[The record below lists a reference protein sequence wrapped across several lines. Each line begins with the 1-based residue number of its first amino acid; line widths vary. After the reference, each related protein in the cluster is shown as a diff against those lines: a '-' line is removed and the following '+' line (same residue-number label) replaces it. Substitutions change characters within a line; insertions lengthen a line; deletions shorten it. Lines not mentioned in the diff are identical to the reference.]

1 MVAGPAVA
9 VRVLGPPELLVGGAP
24 VALPLG
30 HRAAVL
36 ALLALHHPTG
46 VGHPSIADGL
56 WGADPPTHAGN
67 AVQGHV
73 SRLRKLGLGV
83 ERTGPQYR
91 LSGDVRV
98 DAAELAELV
107 AEGDAH
113 LRAGRPGE
121 AAERLRA
128 ALGLFRGPV
137 LAGLEDLPFA
147 AAEIARLE
155 GARAA
160 ARRSRIEA
168 DLRLGR
174 YAALVPELE
183 ALVEAHPDDEG
194 LLGMLM
200 RALHG
205 AGRHGD
211 ALVAYDRGR
220 RRLVAE
226 HGIAPSPALRAL
238 HQAMLEQTHREPTA
252 PQRAGAPPPR
262 QTPHGPAVF
271 VGRAAEVAE
280 LVELLAPGGSGGVA
294 PIAAVDGPGGVG
306 KTALAIRVADLLAPS
321 FPDGVLFA
329 ALGGGDPD
337 RAPGTEAVL
346 GRFLTALGVPAAE
359 VPADAESAAAR
370 YRTELAGRRVLV
382 VLDDAV
388 DAERVRPLLPV
399 GAGCAALVTSR
410 AKLGLAEA
418 VAVGLGLLPLEEAGE
433 LLRRVGR
440 VREAPDDTAVVAVAR
455 ACGRLPLAL
464 HIAGGRMANR
474 PPAFTARL
482 AELLSDETRRL
493 GELRLGDHDVR
504 SSFAVSYRLLSP
516 AEQRAFRLLSRWAGP
531 TVPVDVATALLGGSA
546 TEAEAVLNRLV
557 TARLLDEVE
566 PGRHRFHDLLRLFGR
581 ELAEGADGEG
591 PRQEAALRRVLRH
604 LLDAAVT
611 ADSALAAR
619 PAPPPGEP
627 DRRAEDRAAALAW
640 FEAELANLVAAAGLA
655 ADLPDPEVAPVAW
668 GLSDAAFR
676 YLDLT
681 KRWAEWTR
689 ICEHGVRAAR
699 RVGDAQGEATSL
711 NRLGCAYRER
721 GRVPEARDCLER
733 ALDISRACGDVP
745 LEMSVLNNLANALQD
760 AGLIA
765 EAVAVHGEKLGVAR
779 RTGHRYDVA
788 VTLNN
793 LGDIHLQDGDLDAA
807 RRMFAESR
815 DLLAEL
821 GELRALGMAL
831 HNLAEV
837 ALRQGDP
844 AEAARL
850 YRTGAERS
858 REAGDT
864 YSRAASLV
872 GLGHAHRALGDE
884 PAARAAWRRAHPIL
898 ADIDPAEADAV
909 AALAAGSIGTP
920 AEQAIQH

>member
-9 VRVLGPPELLVGGAP
+9 VRLLGPPELVVDGTP
-24 VALPLG
+24 VVLPLG

-46 VGHPSIADGL
+46 VGHPVIADGL
-56 WGADPPTHAGN
+56 WGPSPPTHAAN

-73 SRLRKLGLGV
+73 SRLRKAGLAV

-91 LSGDVRV
+91 LTGDVHV
-98 DAAELAELV
+98 DAAELDDLV
-107 AEGDAH
+107 AAGDAH
-113 LRAGRPGE
+113 LRAGRPAE

-128 ALGLFRGPV
+128 ALALFRGPV

-147 AAEIARLE
+147 AVEIARLE

-160 ARRSRIEA
+160 AGRARIEA

-174 YAALVPELE
+174 YAAVLPELE
-183 ALVEAHPDDEG
+183 ALLDERPDDEG
-194 LLGMLM
+194 LLAMLM

-211 ALVAYDRGR
+211 ALAAYDRGR

-238 HQAMLEQTHREPTA
+238 HQAMLDQTHRESPA
-252 PQRAGAPPPR
+252 PQQAPAVPRPR

-280 LVELLAPGGSGGVA
+280 LVELLAPGRPGGSA

-306 KTALAIRVADLLAPS
+306 KTALAIQVADLLAPS

-346 GRFLTALGVPAAE
+346 GRFLTALGVATAD

-382 VLDDAV
+382 VLDDAP

-399 GAGCAALVTSR
+399 GGGCAALVTSR
-410 AKLGLAEA
+410 APLALAEA
-418 VAVGLGLLPLEEAGE
+418 VPVGLGLLPLDEAGE

-440 VREAPDDTAVVAVAR
+440 VAGAPDDAVVAVAR

-474 PPAFTARL
+474 PPAFAARL
-482 AELLSDETRRL
+482 AELLADETRRL

-504 SSFAVSYRLLSP
+504 SSFAVSHRLLSP
-516 AEQRAFRLLSRWAGP
+516 DEQRAFRLLSRWTGP
-531 TVPVDVATALLGGSA
+531 TVPADLAAALLA
-546 TEAEAVLNRLV
+546 TPVPDAKAVLNRLV

-566 PGRHRFHDLLRLFGR
+566 PGRYRFHDLLRLFGR
-581 ELAEGADGEG
+581 ELARTADAEG
-591 PRQEAALRRVLRH
+591 PSQEAALRRALHHV
-604 LLDAAVT
+604 LDAAVT
-611 ADSALAAR
+611 ADAALS
-619 PAPPPGEP
+619 PGAPPAPGEP
-627 DRRAEDRAAALAW
+627 DRRGRDRAAALAW

-655 ADLPDPEVAPVAW
+655 ADLPDPACAPVAW

-676 YLDLT
+676 YLDFA
-681 KRWAEWTR
+681 KRWAEWTL

-699 RVGDAQGEATSL
+699 RVGDAIGEATAL

-733 ALDISRACGDVP
+733 ALDLARARAHVP
-745 LEMSVLNNLANALQD
+745 LEMSVLNNLANTLQD

-765 EAVAVHGEKLGVAR
+765 EAVAVHGEKLGLAR
-779 RTGHRYDVA
+779 RTGDRYNLAVA
-788 VTLNN
+788 LNN
-793 LGDIHLQDGDLDAA
+793 LGDIHLEDDDLDRA

-815 DLLAEL
+815 ELFAEL
-821 GELRALGMAL
+821 GELRALGMVL
-831 HNLAEV
+831 HNLGEV
-837 ALRQGDP
+837 ALRQGRAAD
-844 AEAARL
+844 AARL

-858 REAGDT
+858 REAGDA
-864 YSRAASLV
+864 YSRAAGLV

-884 PAARAAWRRAHPIL
+884 PAARAAWCEAHPIL
-898 ADIDPAEADAV
+898 AEIDPTEADEV
-909 AALAAGSIGTP
+909 AALAAGARSTRD
-920 AEQAIQH
+920 EQAIQH